1 MIQMATDGENKDKPY
16 DEISDLLK
24 KYYKPEKEIDPVEFW
39 DDVAKKI
46 DSLFHKE
53 LYSDKTTDENGRM
66 LTDEERYWMG
76 LDEYLKNQTG
86 SIKHKTITEH
96 LLSCKECRNN
106 YNNLLNKKKLVLSSL
121 YALSK

>member
-1 MIQMATDGENKDKPY
+1 MIQMVTDGENKDKPY

-24 KYYKPEKEIDPVEFW
+24 KYYKPEKEIDSDKFW
-39 DDVAKKI
+39 DNVEKKI

-53 LYSDKTTDENGRM
+53 LYSDRITDENGRI
-66 LTDEERYWMG
+66 LTDEERYWIG

-96 LLSCKECRNN
+96 LLGCKECRSN
-106 YNNLLNKKKLVLSSL
+106 YNNLLDKKKLILESRLIVLT
-121 YALSK
+121 